1 MVTRK
6 VFLRPQRSPSRPKT
20 SLAGWL
26 GGIVIPLG
34 LLAVPVH
41 MFAQMKGAYSLGVFS
56 ALWRTTALLVFC
68 NIVIGLF
75 VTAIIYLG
83 LGH

>member
-1 MVTRK
+1 M
-6 VFLRPQRSPSRPKT
+6 
-20 SLAGWL
+20 
-26 GGIVIPLG
+26 G
-34 LLAVPVH
+34 LLAVLVH